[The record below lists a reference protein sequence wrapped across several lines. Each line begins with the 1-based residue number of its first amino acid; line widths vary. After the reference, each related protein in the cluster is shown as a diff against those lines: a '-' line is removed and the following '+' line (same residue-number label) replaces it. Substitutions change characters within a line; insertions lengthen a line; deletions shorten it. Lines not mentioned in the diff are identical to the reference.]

1 MSAITKRFPKIS
13 RHPEAM
19 MLRFADRRPKVS
31 LEIADNFI
39 VDFSA
44 DNDITGLEI
53 LWDDADRAGSE
64 SALLAFGTF
73 SAAVVWLGYHYEEHE
88 RPKMCD
94 AALRKAKDFIAA
106 TGSQLRVTANG
117 PNGLTIADADGRLLL
132 GADFQYHPRH
142 AIIRGYRVPAAQM
155 KEIRSAIDRLSQNV
169 LPANRGAIGI
179 AVAVDEFS
187 LLRRQQPIEP
197 GRWNAWPK
205 SRSAHLAIIPPRDCY
220 YPWLPK
226 HFLDFRIR

>member
-1 MSAITKRFPKIS
+1 
-13 RHPEAM
+13 
-19 MLRFADRRPKVS
+19 MLRFADRRPEAS

-44 DNDITGLEI
+44 DNDIAGLEI

-73 SAAVVWLGYHYEEHE
+73 SAAAVWLGYHYEEHQ

-94 AALRKAKDFIAA
+94 AALRKAEDFIAA
-106 TGSQLRVTANG
+106 SGSQLRVAANG
-117 PNGLTIADADGRLLL
+117 PNGLTIADAEGRLLL
-132 GADFQYHPRH
+132 CADFQYHPRH
-142 AIIRGYRVPAAQM
+142 AIIGDYTAPAVQM
-155 KEIRSAIDRLSQNV
+155 EEIRSAIDRLSQNV

-187 LLRRQQPIEP
+187 FLRCQQPIEP
-197 GRWNAWPK
+197 GLWNAWPK
-205 SRSAHLAIIPPRDCY
+205 SRAAHLAIIPPRNCSY
-220 YPWLPK
+220 SWLPK
-226 HFLDFRIR
+226 HFLDFRIH

>member
-19 MLRFADRRPKVS
+19 MLRFADRRPEVS

-53 LWDDADRAGSE
+53 LWDDADRAGAETAAQAFGVFS
-64 SALLAFGTF
+64 SALA
-73 SAAVVWLGYHYEEHE
+73 WLGCHYDQWSGE
-88 RPKMCD
+88 KMGG
-94 AALRKAKDFIAA
+94 AVLRKAKRFTSAVDL
-106 TGSQLRVTANG
+106 QLRVTANG
-117 PNGLTIADADGRLLL
+117 PNGLTIADAEGRLLL

-142 AIIRGYRVPAAQM
+142 AIIGDYTDPAAQM
-155 KEIRSAIDRLSQNV
+155 EEIRSAIDRLSQNV
-169 LPANRGAIGI
+169 LPASCGAIGI

-187 LLRRQQPIEP
+187 SLRRQQPIKP
-197 GRWNAWPK
+197 GRWNEWPK
-205 SRSAHLAIIPPRDCY
+205 SRAAHLAIIPPRDCS

-226 HFLDFRIR
+226 HFLNFRIR

>member
-1 MSAITKRFPKIS
+1 
-13 RHPEAM
+13 M
-19 MLRFADRRPKVS
+19 MLRFADRRPEVS

-73 SAAVVWLGYHYEEHE
+73 SAVVVWLGYHYEEHK

-94 AALRKAKDFIAA
+94 AALWKAKDFIAA

-117 PNGLTIADADGRLLL
+117 PNGLTIADAEGRLLL

-142 AIIRGYRVPAAQM
+142 AIIGDYTDTAAQM
-155 KEIRSAIDRLSQNV
+155 EEIGSAIDRLSQNV

-187 LLRRQQPIEP
+187 LLRRQQPIKP
-197 GRWNAWPK
+197 GRWNEWPK
-205 SRSAHLAIIPPRDCY
+205 SRSAHLAIIPPRDCS

-226 HFLDFRIR
+226 HFLNFRIR